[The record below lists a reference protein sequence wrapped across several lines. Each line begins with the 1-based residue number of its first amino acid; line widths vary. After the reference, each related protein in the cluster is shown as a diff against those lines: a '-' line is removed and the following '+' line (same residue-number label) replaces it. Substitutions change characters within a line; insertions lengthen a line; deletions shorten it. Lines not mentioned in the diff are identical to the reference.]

1 MQRARILYA
10 MAEIVVENGYARTKL
25 KLVTSRAG
33 VSTRAFYEH
42 FGNLED
48 CFTTLLD
55 LGTER
60 AKELIAE
67 AFEREDHWQ
76 DRARAA
82 LASLL
87 VLFDSEPLLARIW
100 FVDALAASSWA
111 LERRAHNIA
120 LLRSMIVERLW
131 PTPRDKQPEPLIV
144 AGIMASILGLIHTHL
159 LTKQPT
165 PLIDLLGPLMGL
177 VTAPSLD
184 TQGFTREIEKGAQ
197 LAREIAAG
205 DPRWAPPARA
215 ALLDPGPRPIHP
227 PIPHAPKAP
236 RARECLLFLAEHP
249 DSSNREIATGIGI
262 PHKSQIS
269 RLMAHLARE
278 NLATKRSDGI
288 GKRYAW
294 QLTPRGEEIARVL
307 SEQRDSLPAGWPLG
321 GHQSVRGTSLRPS
334 GRS

>member
-67 AFEREDHWQ
+67 AFEREDRWQ
-76 DRARAA
+76 DGARAA

-100 FVDALAASSWA
+100 FVDALAAGSWA

-120 LLRSMIVERLW
+120 LLRSMIVERLC
-131 PTPRDKQPEPLIV
+131 PTPRDQQPEPLII
-144 AGIMASILGLIHTHL
+144 AGIVASVFGLIHTHL
-159 LTKQPT
+159 LTKEPT

-177 VTAPSLD
+177 ITAPSLD
-184 TQGFTREIEKGAQ
+184 TRGFARETERGSQ

-205 DPRWAPPARA
+205 DPRWTPARA
-215 ALLDPGPRPIHP
+215 ALLDPGPRAIHP
-227 PIPHAPKAP
+227 PIPHAPNAP

-278 NLATKRSDGI
+278 NLATKRSEGI

-294 QLTPRGEEIARVL
+294 QLTPRGEEIARAL
-307 SEQRDSLPAGWPLG
+307 SERRDSLPAGWPLG
-321 GHQSVRGTSLRPS
+321 GHQSVRGTSSR
-334 GRS
+334 